1 MFSGKFIKKNGKL
14 IYASPEQKLAY
25 EIFVEKLPEG
35 QAVEMYIDLA
45 NINHSKAQLAKIH
58 ACIRELAKESGY
70 TFDEM
75 KCLVKDHAGLA
86 YKEGMMMTYK
96 SFADCSKD
104 ELMLAI
110 EACIQIGREQFNINL
125 G

>member
-1 MFSGKFIKKNGKL
+1 MFSGRLIKKDGKL
-14 IYASPEQKLAY
+14 TYASPQDKLAY
-25 EIFVEKLPEG
+25 DIFISKLEEG
-35 QAVEMYIDLA
+35 QTVEMYIDLA
-45 NINHSKAQLAKIH
+45 NADHSKAQLAKVH
-58 ACIRELAKESGY
+58 ACIREMAKESGY

-75 KCLVKDHAGLA
+75 KIIVKQASGL
-86 YKEGMMMTYK
+86 EDK

-110 EACIQIGREQFNINL
+110 EACIQIGRDQFNLNL

>member
-14 IYASPEQKLAY
+14 IYAEPKDKLAY
-25 EIFVEKLPEG
+25 ELFVDKIPEG
-35 QAVEMYIDLA
+35 QKVEMYIDLA
-45 NINHSKAQLAKIH
+45 NADHSKAQLAKVH
-58 ACIRELAKESGY
+58 ACIREMAKESGY

-75 KCLVKDHAGLA
+75 KSIIKDATGLIN
-86 YKEGMMMTYK
+86 K

-110 EACIQIGREQFNINL
+110 EACIQIGGEQFNINL

>member
-1 MFSGKFIKKNGKL
+1 MFSGRLIKKNGKL
-14 IYASPEQKLAY
+14 TYASPQDKLAY
-25 EIFVEKLPEG
+25 DIFISKLEEG
-35 QAVEMYIDLA
+35 QIVEMYIDLA
-45 NINHSKAQLAKIH
+45 SVDHSKAQLAKVH
-58 ACIRELAKESGY
+58 ACIREMAKESGY

-86 YKEGMMMTYK
+86 YKDGLMINYK
-96 SFADCSKD
+96 SFGDCSKD

-110 EACIQIGREQFNINL
+110 EACIQIGREQFNLNL

>member
-1 MFSGKFIKKNGKL
+1 MYVDL
-14 IYASPEQKLAY
+14 IG
-25 EIFVEKLPEG
+25 V
-35 QAVEMYIDLA
+35 D
-45 NINHSKAQLAKIH
+45 HSKAQLAKVH
-58 ACIRELAKESGY
+58 ACIREIAKESGY

-75 KCLVKDHAGLA
+75 KLIIKDASGIA
-86 YKEGMMMTYK
+86 DK

-125 G
+125 A

>member
-1 MFSGKFIKKNGKL
+1 MFSGKFKKKDGKL
-14 IYASPEQKLAY
+14 VYNSPEDKILF
-25 EIFVEKLPEG
+25 EIFVSKLSEG
-35 QAVEMYIDLA
+35 QTVEMFLDYVGKD
-45 NINHSKAQLAKIH
+45 HSKAQLAKVH

-75 KCLVKDHAGLA
+75 KLVVKQASGL
-86 YKEGMMMTYK
+86 EGK

-110 EACIQIGREQFNINL
+110 ETCIQIGREQFNLSL

>member
-1 MFSGKFIKKNGKL
+1 MFTGKL
-14 IYASPEQKLAY
+14 VKKDGKLAY
-25 EIFVEKLPEG
+25 EDEKSKLAYQIFLDKIPEG
-35 QAVEMYIDLA
+35 QKVEMYIDLA
-45 NINHSKAQLAKIH
+45 NTDHSKAQLAKVH

-70 TFDEM
+70 TFEEM
-75 KCLVKDHAGLA
+75 KLLIKKQSGLC
-86 YKEGMMMTYK
+86 YETDGLLECK

-110 EACIQIGREQFNINL
+110 EACIAIGRELNVNL